1 MLFDGS
7 IAIRRW
13 PPGRSKGVVVD
24 PQRQFGQPID
34 DATGVP
40 TGVLAEAAKAEGS
53 EVAAAKRFM
62 PLASVHRAVA
72 FELQHAA

>member
-1 MLFDGS
+1 MAGGRWGAARGS
-7 IAIRRW
+7 WSTPSVSSASR
-13 PPGRSKGVVVD
+13 
-24 PQRQFGQPID
+24 ID